1 MNIDRK
7 NEGNVTILTL
17 HGELDTHNLDE
28 GKSGI
33 DAILESGASR
43 VCVNFDD
50 VRFINSSWI
59 GYFVALQRR
68 VEQEGGQVVL
78 SQPSSFLQ
86 TTIKT
91 LGLDRVFNVFS
102 SDAEAVKH
110 FGGEEADT
118 VESDAAIDPSL
129 LGSTEMKFR
138 LLEGG
143 HEADARILHIW
154 KDGISFRYPE
164 DPDRVRIDPD
174 DLVTGV
180 GIAVRFSQPFIDKD
194 HVFEIEGKIAYGLDQ
209 DDGSVKFNMSY
220 TKVEE
225 ADLKMIEDFVQTK
238 DMVLPYLPPP
248 EPED

>member
-17 HGELDTHNLDE
+17 HGELDTNNLDE
-28 GKSGI
+28 GKGEI
-33 DAILESGASR
+33 DAVLAAGASR

-68 VEQEGGQVVL
+68 VEQDGGQVVL

-91 LGLDRVFNVFS
+91 LGLDRVFMVFS
-102 SDAEAVKH
+102 SDEEAVKH

-118 VESDAAIDPSL
+118 LEVDAAIDPSIT
-129 LGSTEMKFR
+129 GSTEMKFR
-138 LLEGG
+138 FADTEGP
-143 HEADARILHIW
+143 EADARILHIW
-154 KDGISFRYPE
+154 KDGISFRYPD
-164 DPDRVRIDPD
+164 DPDRVKIDPD
-174 DLVTGV
+174 DLEYGKQ
-180 GIAVRFSQPFIDKD
+180 IAVRFSQPFIDKD
-194 HVFEIEGKIAYGLDQ
+194 HVFELEGKIAYAFDQ
-209 DDGSVKFNMSY
+209 DDGSIKFNMQY
-220 TKVEE
+220 TKVNE

-238 DMVLPYLPPP
+238 DLVLPYMPAQ
-248 EPED
+248 DS